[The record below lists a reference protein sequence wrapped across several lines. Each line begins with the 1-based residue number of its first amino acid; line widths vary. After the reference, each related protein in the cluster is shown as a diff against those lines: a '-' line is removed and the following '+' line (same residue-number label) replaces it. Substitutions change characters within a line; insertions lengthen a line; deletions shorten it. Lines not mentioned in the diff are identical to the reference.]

1 MFDSYIGQKTN
12 KAGVKV
18 ERTPW
23 CDGNMSK
30 ETGLIAEKLSKVG
43 HPNLRNIVLTISITG
58 EQAWS
63 ADHKLPAQR

>member
-1 MFDSYIGQKTN
+1 MFDSYIGQTTN

-30 ETGLIAEKLSKVG
+30 ETGLIADKLSKVR
-43 HPNLRNIVLTISITG
+43 HPRLQNAFRTYL
-58 EQAWS
+58 
-63 ADHKLPAQR
+63 